1 MEEKKKHVTNTMQL
15 LGLKPEDMI
24 DFWLK
29 NGILS
34 PLFWE
39 NAEQYVN
46 QYEVS
51 IEVHPGWY
59 AFEGYR
65 FSANPDAY
73 PNRQGV
79 VSFIDKNA
87 PKGKRIGVLL
97 PKMVMSTRY
106 HPKAI
111 WLGADDENDGWKN
124 SKLIGVEVDDCN
136 VVGIDKDNIFSPAI
150 RQLEACGLN
159 QDIVNQSLLAI
170 GGDPLYDFI
179 WSSTEVNKDCA
190 YGIYF
195 PNNTPVMTSKLNS
208 FFERRMFL
216 L

>member
-1 MEEKKKHVTNTMQL
+1 MEKQKKLISDNMQM
-15 LGLKPEDMI
+15 LGLKPEDMV

-29 NGILS
+29 NGMLS
-34 PLFWE
+34 PMFLE
-39 NAEQYVN
+39 NAEK
-46 QYEVS
+46 YEIS
-51 IEVHPGWY
+51 FEVYPGWY

-65 FSANPDAY
+65 FSPNPEAY

-79 VSFIDKNA
+79 VSFVDMSA

-106 HPKAI
+106 HSQTI
-111 WLGADDENDGWKN
+111 WLGANDENDGLKN
-124 SKLIGVEVDDCN
+124 SKLIGVEVDDFD

-150 RQLEACGLN
+150 KQLEACGEN
-159 QDIVNQSLLAI
+159 QELVNPALLAI
-170 GGDPLYDFI
+170 GGDPLYEFI
-179 WSSTEVNKDCA
+179 WSSTEVDEGYA

-195 PNNTPVMTSKLNS
+195 PNNTPVVTSKLNS
-208 FFERRMFL
+208 FYERRMFL